1 MMAGNVDFLRIWLFG
16 LYRPSKAIHLLSGK
30 DAPHFGL
37 YAILLRGGL
46 VSLLWYLPAAL
57 SGRLPSPPPYLTIV
71 SSELYFVFLVW
82 VFPVF
87 TLGTWLMGGALTHLL
102 LRLSGRK
109 SDIDLILNI
118 GGMGG
123 LVGTIPLLVFDWA
136 NLLLGLPTPVV
147 LWGLIHLLIDT
158 WYIIFTVTGFRK
170 LLGVPLWLALA
181 LVGID
186 FIIGIPLAMLFM
198 RG

>member
-1 MMAGNVDFLRIWLFG
+1 MAKTDDFLRIWLFG
-16 LYRPSKAIHLLSGK
+16 LYRPSKAIDLLSGK

-37 YAILLRGGL
+37 YAMLLRGGL

-57 SGRLPSPPPYLTIV
+57 LGRTPSPSPYLTIV
-71 SSELYFVFLVW
+71 SSERYFAFLVW
-82 VFPVF
+82 GFPLF
-87 TLGTWLMGGALTHLL
+87 ILGSWLMGGTLTYLL

-118 GGMGG
+118 GGMAG
-123 LVGTIPLLVFDWA
+123 LVATIPLLVFDWA

-158 WYIIFTVTGFRK
+158 WYIVFTVTGFRK
-170 LLGVPLWLALA
+170 LLGVPLWLALT
-181 LVGID
+181 LVGIN
-186 FIIGIPLAMLFM
+186 FFIGIPLAALFM